1 VHKSDITHLISAKHK
16 VMRRVLKAWSREL
29 SKLNKMN
36 NNSSFVLAILDGLE
50 KQRPLT
56 LLERNLRPHLKI
68 HLLNLLEAKQ
78 VYWKQI
84 LTISWVKFGDENTK
98 LFHDIAT
105 QKHRKNFVSQLQLS
119 DDSMAFEHDH
129 KAVILWSSYKDR
141 MGQQEYTSIIFDPL
155 DFINPVE
162 LQGLDNPFTTEEIGA
177 IVAKLPIDKSP
188 GPDGFN
194 DLFIKMCWPIIKVDF
209 MLALMVS
216 TRPD

>member
-1 VHKSDITHLISAKHK
+1 VHKSDITHLISAKRK

-50 KQRPLT
+50 KQRPLA

-68 HLLNLLEAKQ
+68 HLLNLLEAKR

-105 QKHRKNFVSQLQLS
+105 QKHRKNFVS
-119 DDSMAFEHDH
+119 
-129 KAVILWSSYKDR
+129 
-141 MGQQEYTSIIFDPL
+141 
-155 DFINPVE
+155 
-162 LQGLDNPFTTEEIGA
+162 
-177 IVAKLPIDKSP
+177 
-188 GPDGFN
+188 
-194 DLFIKMCWPIIKVDF
+194 
-209 MLALMVS
+209 
-216 TRPD
+216 